1 MTYFVQDEHDDRI
14 RLQHLMMGEFGF
26 DRLTAEIYEALLRCG
41 PLPRRQLLAIL
52 SQSHTRLDSGLAVL
66 RDHNLVSVDYE
77 RFQPRYYAINPAVA
91 WQALRADIL
100 WKTLD
105 TMSPAESVLRVDH
118 PAVETLL
125 RTCADLAGVGG
136 RLYRHHIAALEHR
149 QWDADTPQQLAH
161 LVCEIVSTAR
171 HEVRAVSKSPRLP
184 QVSTFWTVLTERL
197 SAGVRYRRVVDLDE
211 VIAHGLQVVN
221 RDLREW
227 HIDLR
232 VLEQDRIHHKYYI
245 VDDRLVAV
253 FHESARPR
261 HDIRGVGRISRKH
274 WTVLK
279 YAKRFPDYARLAI
292 PADLVVGELRRVSN
306 VVLQQARDGLAP
318 DEIAWLES
326 LIEMGKFSLFHK
338 EVGWSDARLSEVEAK
353 ASALGLARRN
363 VEGELVFAY
372 PISARQLRSACAEAQ
387 RAR

>member
-26 DRLTAEIYEALLRCG
+26 DRLTPEIYEALLRCG

-149 QWDADTPQQLAH
+149 QWDAAAG
-161 LVCEIVSTAR
+161 AR
-171 HEVRAVSKSPRLP
+171 A
-184 QVSTFWTVLTERL
+184 
-197 SAGVRYRRVVDLDE
+197 
-211 VIAHGLQVVN
+211 
-221 RDLREW
+221 
-227 HIDLR
+227 
-232 VLEQDRIHHKYYI
+232 
-245 VDDRLVAV
+245 
-253 FHESARPR
+253 
-261 HDIRGVGRISRKH
+261 
-274 WTVLK
+274 
-279 YAKRFPDYARLAI
+279 
-292 PADLVVGELRRVSN
+292 
-306 VVLQQARDGLAP
+306 AP
-318 DEIAWLES
+318 DPTS
-326 LIEMGKFSLFHK
+326 HH
-338 EVGWSDARLSEVEAK
+338 
-353 ASALGLARRN
+353 LARRN
-363 VEGELVFAY
+363 IVGPPLLTSSRLDPTIAY
-372 PISARQLRSACAEAQ
+372 GRSSAPDT
-387 RAR
+387 